1 MSQLF
6 SWMRKWWPGLIPLAV
21 VWIAAIWTSTV
32 NIEADLSARAVAE
45 LKDTVLGKT
54 QISASGR
61 DVRLSAEAFSE
72 EGRHSAVSQV
82 EAVTGVRLMND
93 DTRLIAAAKPFI
105 WLAERDVVRVT
116 LYAADGRRAGDGG
129 QHRGSR

>member
-61 DVRLSAEAFSE
+61 D
-72 EGRHSAVSQV
+72 G
-82 EAVTGVRLMND
+82 
-93 DTRLIAAAKPFI
+93 
-105 WLAERDVVRVT
+105 
-116 LYAADGRRAGDGG
+116 
-129 QHRGSR
+129 